1 MLEARSQGFHLDSI
15 SPLQMSAWQE
25 AMSSADANGDGSLS
39 FLEFQDAIKMA
50 ETAVCAAMNG
60 KEA

>member
-1 MLEARSQGFHLDSI
+1 
-15 SPLQMSAWQE
+15 MSAWQE

-50 ETAVCAAMNG
+50 ETAVCAALNG